1 MVRVTAKIIKIWL
14 SQWSKSGFKAR
25 DGMVQNTPFSRNHI
39 SMLDM
44 TKETA
49 PETNIELLF
58 RPASEGFLLGHLRNA
73 IKFLGVVQ
81 NCRDLC
87 HLVRRGPTHTSKDLR

>member
-1 MVRVTAKIIKIWL
+1 
-14 SQWSKSGFKAR
+14 
-25 DGMVQNTPFSRNHI
+25 
-39 SMLDM
+39 MLDV

-58 RPASEGFLLGHLRNA
+58 RPASERFLRNA

-87 HLVRRGPTHTSKDLR
+87 HLVRRGPTHRSKDLR